1 MSDTPMTTATAKNAM
16 SFGILGNT
24 AAGSPV
30 ILTGAD

>member
-1 MSDTPMTTATAKNAM
+1 MSDTPMTPMTAKNVM

-30 ILTGAD
+30 IFAGAD